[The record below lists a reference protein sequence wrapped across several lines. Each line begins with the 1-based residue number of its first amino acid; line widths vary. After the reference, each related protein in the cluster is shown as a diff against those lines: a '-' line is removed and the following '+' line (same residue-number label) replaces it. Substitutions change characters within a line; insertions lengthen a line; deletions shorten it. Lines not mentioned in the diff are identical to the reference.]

1 MDLPVSDK
9 LPVVPKANSAKKSAP
24 KNGRVAVIDI
34 GSNSLRLV
42 VYDKN
47 GAYPSPLFDE
57 RANCRL
63 GEGLDQTEELAPDR
77 IEYALQTLRRF
88 AAIISEMKVES
99 CYPIATAAV
108 RRAKNGSEFRDPAEN
123 ILGMPVQIL
132 SKADEAN
139 HVSRGLTLNLPEA
152 TGLVADLGG
161 GSIEIIAL
169 RRGEVCHSVSLNYGH
184 LSSLTASEIGSALAE
199 HSWIRDFGAK
209 QLFGVG
215 GSFRTIGSAFISRTG
230 YPLHVLHGLKI
241 KRKDVLAICR
251 DLRSD
256 EPSLEG
262 VPLSR
267 AATIPVAAMI
277 IQELIEF
284 SKVYRLTVSGTS
296 VRDGVIAINELNANQ
311 QADFLM
317 AVSEEIA
324 DSTGR
329 VANVSPAL
337 KKFLKPLSK
346 ICLAGSER
354 LINVA
359 ANMSDLCWHEHS
371 DLRGDIAARHVLSL
385 PVNCVTHKER
395 VWLAVAL
402 YHRHFG
408 LKPNKARP
416 QDLDVL
422 LSKKRIS
429 DAMIIGL
436 AMRFALDLSAGT
448 RVPLR
453 FIKLFFEGNRLVLSV
468 DPSIKNFIDRRCRQ
482 KFDQLAA
489 ELGCIGELVFTNTR
503 LD

>member
-9 LPVVPKANSAKKSAP
+9 LPVVPKANSAKKPAP

-132 SKADEAN
+132 SK
-139 HVSRGLTLNLPEA
+139 

-184 LSSLTASEIGSALAE
+184 LSSVIASEIGSALAE

-251 DLRSD
+251 DLRFD
-256 EPSLEG
+256 EPSLKG

-324 DSTGR
+324 ESTER

-436 AMRFALDLSAGT
+436 AMRFALELSAGT
-448 RVPLR
+448 GVPLR

>member
-1 MDLPVSDK
+1 
-9 LPVVPKANSAKKSAP
+9 
-24 KNGRVAVIDI
+24 
-34 GSNSLRLV
+34 
-42 VYDKN
+42 
-47 GAYPSPLFDE
+47 
-57 RANCRL
+57 
-63 GEGLDQTEELAPDR
+63 
-77 IEYALQTLRRF
+77 
-88 AAIISEMKVES
+88 MKVES

-184 LSSLTASEIGSALAE
+184 LSSVTASEIGSALAE

-359 ANMSDLCWHEHS
+359 ANMSDLCWHEHI

>member
-1 MDLPVSDK
+1 MDLPVFDK
-9 LPVVPKANSAKKSAP
+9 LPDVPKADVAKKPAP

-42 VYDKN
+42 IYDKN

-88 AAIISEMKVES
+88 AAIISEIKVES

-184 LSSLTASEIGSALAE
+184 LSSVTASEIGSALAE

-256 EPSLEG
+256 EPSLKG

-277 IQELIEF
+277 IRELIEF

-324 DSTGR
+324 GSTGR

-436 AMRFALDLSAGT
+436 AMRFALELSAGT
-448 RVPLR
+448 GVPLR

>member
-9 LPVVPKANSAKKSAP
+9 LPVVPKANSAKKPAP

-184 LSSLTASEIGSALAE
+184 LSSVTASEIGSALAE
-199 HSWIRDFGAK
+199 HPWIRDFGAK

-448 RVPLR
+448 GVPLR
-453 FIKLFFEGNRLVLSV
+453 LIKLFFEGNRLVLSV

-489 ELGCIGELVFTNTR
+489 ELGYIGELVFTNTR

>member
-1 MDLPVSDK
+1 M
-9 LPVVPKANSAKKSAP
+9 
-24 KNGRVAVIDI
+24 
-34 GSNSLRLV
+34 
-42 VYDKN
+42 
-47 GAYPSPLFDE
+47 
-57 RANCRL
+57 
-63 GEGLDQTEELAPDR
+63 
-77 IEYALQTLRRF
+77 
-88 AAIISEMKVES
+88 
-99 CYPIATAAV
+99 
-108 RRAKNGSEFRDPAEN
+108 
-123 ILGMPVQIL
+123 
-132 SKADEAN
+132 
-139 HVSRGLTLNLPEA
+139 
-152 TGLVADLGG
+152 
-161 GSIEIIAL
+161 
-169 RRGEVCHSVSLNYGH
+169 
-184 LSSLTASEIGSALAE
+184 
-199 HSWIRDFGAK
+199 
-209 QLFGVG
+209 
-215 GSFRTIGSAFISRTG
+215 
-230 YPLHVLHGLKI
+230 
-241 KRKDVLAICR
+241 
-251 DLRSD
+251 
-256 EPSLEG
+256 
-262 VPLSR
+262 PLSR

-324 DSTGR
+324 GSTGR

-436 AMRFALDLSAGT
+436 AMRFALIFSAGA
-448 RVPLR
+448 RAPMKLMRLKIKDGKLILKIDKSIRDLIDDRCKKR
-453 FIKLFFEGNRLVLSV
+453 F
-468 DPSIKNFIDRRCRQ
+468 Q
-482 KFDQLAA
+482 QLAEQA
-489 ELGCIGELVFTNTR
+489 GLVPEIIIKKAVN
-503 LD
+503 

>member
-1 MDLPVSDK
+1 
-9 LPVVPKANSAKKSAP
+9 
-24 KNGRVAVIDI
+24 
-34 GSNSLRLV
+34 
-42 VYDKN
+42 
-47 GAYPSPLFDE
+47 
-57 RANCRL
+57 
-63 GEGLDQTEELAPDR
+63 
-77 IEYALQTLRRF
+77 
-88 AAIISEMKVES
+88 MKVES

-184 LSSLTASEIGSALAE
+184 LSSVTASEIGSALAE

-324 DSTGR
+324 ESTGR

-448 RVPLR
+448 GVPLR
-453 FIKLFFEGNRLVLSV
+453 LIKLFFEGNRLVLSV

-489 ELGCIGELVFTNTR
+489 ELGYIGELVFTNTR